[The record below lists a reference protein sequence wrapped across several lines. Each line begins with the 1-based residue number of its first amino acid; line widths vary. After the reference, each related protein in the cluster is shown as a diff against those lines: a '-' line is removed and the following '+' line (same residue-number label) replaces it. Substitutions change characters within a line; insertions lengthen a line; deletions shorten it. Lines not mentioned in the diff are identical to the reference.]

1 VKKPC
6 R

>member
-1 VKKPC
+1 KKPC